1 MSFRLDDEKYLY
13 QFISEMLSKY
23 KNWCRINIVIKLEK
37 RSEQHMTELTF
48 DPGASKDHSIKGKL
62 MSEVVSILNK

>member
-1 MSFRLDDEKYLY
+1 
-13 QFISEMLSKY
+13 MLSKY
-23 KNWCRINIVIKLEK
+23 KNWCTINIVIKLEK